1 MVSTNM
7 EITLLLILLFPL
19 LGAAIN
25 GLLVR
30 RAEASTSGYIA
41 SGAVLLSF
49 VASVFLY
56 IMNDGFKYPVQ
67 LLLFEWIRYENIS
80 IPFQLY
86 MDPLTAVFVFVI
98 TGIGFLIHWYSKAY
112 MHGDEGINRFF
123 IYLNLFIF
131 FMLVLVMASN
141 YLLMFVG
148 WEGVGLCSYLLIGF
162 WYKNTDYSKAA
173 NKAFIMN
180 RIGDLGFLLG
190 VMLMVSN
197 FGSLNFSAVFPQIA
211 TIGNE
216 TLLTSIAL
224 LLFVGAIGKSAQLPL
239 FTWLPDAMAGP
250 TPVSALIHAAT
261 MVTAGIYLIARSSAI
276 YLLAPIAMEII
287 LYTGLAT
294 TLIAAIIAVYQY
306 DIKKVLAYSTVSQLG
321 LMFAALGAGGFNAAV
336 FHVLTHAAFKAL
348 LFLGAGSII
357 HGLEGEQDLRKMG
370 GLKNSMPLTY
380 YTFLIGTLA
389 IAGIPPFAGFFSK
402 DQILMTLF
410 ERSGIV
416 AFVIALGV
424 SALTAFYM
432 FRLFY
437 LSFFGSARSNKHAHE
452 SPSAMTRPLVV
463 LAVLSAVLGFIG
475 IPALFTHSLGG
486 HHILDY
492 FLSRTIHIVTPHQSA
507 SLELILMGVTLFV
520 VGFAA
525 YMAYLK
531 FGKEVRENALEVPG
545 NVIGKTG
552 YNKFYLDEIYQN
564 LVTQNL
570 NKFSNIL
577 NKWVEEGVFTSA
589 ISMSGRSVRELGLM
603 SRKLQT
609 GNVGSYFFA
618 MVMAMCIILLYFILQ

>member
-1 MVSTNM
+1 M
-7 EITLLLILLFPL
+7 EITLLLILVFPL

-25 GLLVR
+25 GAMVR
-30 RAEASTSGYIA
+30 RTGTSASVYIA

-49 VASVFLY
+49 IASVFLY
-56 IMNDGFKYPVQ
+56 VLADGYKYPVQ

-86 MDPLTAVFVFVI
+86 MDPLSALFVFII

-112 MHGDEGINRFF
+112 MQGDEGINRFF

-131 FMLVLVMASN
+131 FMLILVLASN

-190 VMLMVSN
+190 LMLMVSN
-197 FGSLNFSAVFPQIA
+197 FGSLNFSAVFPQIS

-276 YLLAPIAMEII
+276 YLLAPLAMEII

-294 TLIAAIIAVYQY
+294 ALIAAIIAVYQY

-321 LMFAALGAGGFNAAV
+321 LMFAALGAGGFNSAV

-357 HGLEGEQDLRKMG
+357 HGLDGEQDLRKMG

-380 YTFLIGTLA
+380 LTFLIGTLA

-410 ERSGIV
+410 EKSGIV
-416 AFVIALGV
+416 SFVIALGV

-437 LSFFGSARSNKHAHE
+437 LSFFGSARNNKHAHE
-452 SPSAMTRPLVV
+452 SPPAMTRPLVV

-486 HHILDY
+486 HHVLDHY
-492 FLSRTIHIVTPHQSA
+492 LSGSTHITTPHQPA
-507 SLELILMGVTLFV
+507 TLELMLMGVTLLI
-520 VGFAA
+520 VGAA
-525 YMAYLK
+525 VYMAYLRY
-531 FGKEVRENALEVPG
+531 GKEVREDVLEVPV
-545 NVIGKTG
+545 NAIGKTG

-564 LVTQNL
+564 IVTQNL
-570 NKFSNIL
+570 NRFSAML
-577 NKWVEEGVFTSA
+577 NKWVEEGIFSA
-589 ISMSGRSVRELGLM
+589 ALSLSGRSVREIGLM

-618 MVMAMCIILLYFILQ
+618 MVVAMCIILLYFIIQ